1 MAKKP
6 VDLELIRALAELLHE
21 TDLTEIEIGEDEN
34 KIRIARSY
42 AAAAPIMAP
51 AAAPPP
57 SAPEAAPA
65 PAETSSPAPK
75 EGAIPSP
82 MVGTAYLSAEPGS
95 PAFVRVGDKVSEGDT
110 LLIVEAMKV
119 MNPITAPRAGTVTEI
134 LVENEQPVEYG
145 QPLVVLS

>member
-57 SAPEAAPA
+57 SAPEAAPT